1 MAQWERERQGGS
13 GAGHSNLCGDTEVG
27 EKRGQRRGWDVEIK
41 ECVKRMCHE
50 D

>member
-1 MAQWERERQGGS
+1 M
-13 GAGHSNLCGDTEVG
+13 AGHSSLRGDAEVG
-27 EKRGQRRGWDVEIK
+27 EKRGQRRGREVEIK